1 MDYKK
6 IISQGIAG
14 FNEIFLTF
22 PLENLKTRQQLIQNK
37 NLSLS
42 KIFYNTIKNES
53 FFGLYRGMSINAIS
67 NIPRSIFRFSLF
79 EYSKNNYYII
89 SPFYTNI
96 IAGIN
101 VGIWESIFFSI
112 PIETI
117 RTKIINNPNL
127 QIKVLL
133 KEEGIF
139 GIYRGCSSTILRQS
153 LNQGIRF
160 STYHFLIT
168 NDKNINEQKNEQKKF
183 LYGCGAGFI
192 STIFTQPIDVI
203 KTRQQQLKDER
214 KTIIEIFK
222 DLSQNPKLFYKGFW
236 LRSIR
241 LSLAQGILF
250 YTYDFCNKIYKKTD

>member
-6 IISQGIAG
+6 ITSQGIAG

-22 PLENLKTRQQLIQNK
+22 PLENLKTRQQLIENK

-53 FFGLYRGMSINAIS
+53 PIGLYRGMSINAIS

-79 EYSKNNYYII
+79 EYSKNNYQII
-89 SPFYTNI
+89 SQFYTNL
-96 IAGIN
+96 IAGLN

-112 PIETI
+112 PVETI
-117 RTKIINNPNL
+117 RTKLIHNPNL

-133 KEEGIF
+133 KDEGIF

-160 STYHFLIT
+160 SAYNYFIN
-168 NDKNINEQKNEQKKF
+168 NDKQMSEQKKF

-192 STIFTQPIDVI
+192 STIITQPIDVI
-203 KTRQQQLKDER
+203 KTRQQQLKFER
-214 KTIIEIFK
+214 KTMREIFGE
-222 DLSQNPKLFYKGFW
+222 LSQNPKIFYKGFW
-236 LRSIR
+236 LRATR

-250 YTYDFCNKIYKKTD
+250 YTYDVCEKIMK